1 MGSNVRD
8 GSSPSC
14 ATKINVVEKE
24 EIIKQLT
31 DTFGYDFE
39 IGSEN
44 SCNNWSMISFHG
56 HIPNTNK
63 TKYVTISVSEIEDFE
78 SKGFCG
84 VSLK

>member
-1 MGSNVRD
+1 MGSNARD

-14 ATKINVVEKE
+14 ATMKKE
-24 EIIKQLT
+24 EIVKQLT
-31 DTFGYDFE
+31 ETFGYEFE

-44 SCNNWSMISFHG
+44 SCNDWSMVSFHG

-84 VSLK
+84 YNT

>member
-14 ATKINVVEKE
+14 ATMKKE
-24 EIIKQLT
+24 EIVKQLT
-31 DTFGYDFE
+31 DTFGYEFE

-44 SCNNWSMISFHG
+44 SCNDWSMVSFHG
-56 HIPNTNK
+56 QIPNTNK

-84 VSLK
+84 YKT